1 MKPLDSESGRE
12 GWLLADPQLAVD
24 FVDTRRSQGDAL
36 AGELPVDDEAAR
48 WVREH
53 VRSQDLG
60 RPADL
65 VNLRSVLREVF
76 TAIVD
81 ATALPARA
89 LDTINR
95 LAEQAPVTLTA
106 YVRQGDISVERTSR
120 ADSAALLHADL
131 ARSALVLLSTPAR
144 ERLRLCRAPG
154 CVLFFLTD
162 RPRQQWCSP
171 SCGNRARVARH
182 YRRHHPR

>member
-120 ADSAALLHADL
+120 ADSAGLLHASNGARQAAGTVPAWPVTTADTIRDDGPRRGTTDDL
-131 ARSALVLLSTPAR
+131 R
-144 ERLRLCRAPG
+144 
-154 CVLFFLTD
+154 
-162 RPRQQWCSP
+162 CSGITYP
-171 SCGNRARVARH
+171 SCHR
-182 YRRHHPR
+182 